1 MQALESVP
9 YTESRR
15 AELRALVK
23 LAGDII
29 PPLWPLRTAIAINP
43 LVGLEELEFHDAIR
57 RAQGWWG
64 GRGYLPNEHYRA
76 YYREGRITPQQVDA
90 TLASLAGE
98 PPVTIGG
105 KPVSH
110 LDVLRAHFIHGVPDP
125 AHETVDALVNH
136 EPERD
141 CVEALAD
148 RLRHVLERSSSEAI
162 VQARVHAD
170 RAVLGHTCSLAQWC
184 DQTLGVNLWA
194 TINSELIKW
203 CAAYLDEGQA
213 AWPMP
218 RRRQT
223 FYGAWK
229 TLAGYDR
236 SGSLDSLLEH
246 GETTLAALPERA
258 EDALLD
264 SLMAMGLPES
274 AWTDYLAIHLTALP
288 GWAGFIKWRAEQPD
302 PISAEWAKASPCDLV
317 QYLAVRLW
325 YEQELVRAACRRHLD
340 TEGTVAALTAF
351 MHRDPAVYLLRR
363 ERVAGRLLSTYAGQ
377 VDRLTGTEPSA
388 RTEAWKALAD
398 RYVTELDALYYDATV
413 KTAAWRLAR
422 LAGHLEIPPR
432 ALLDGP
438 PSELKRLLQWLD
450 AFPEQ
455 AHGPRWL
462 AALEAGFR
470 DSLLERLERSAG
482 PSVEPVPAQDVRPH
496 AQAVF
501 CIDARSER
509 FRRHLEEI
517 GDYQTLGFAGFF
529 LCFIRFRA
537 FGRHHDVNSFPVIM
551 KSKNLVREIPRS
563 VSGLAVFRYRAG
575 ARLIEAAHAL
585 FHDLKYH
592 VITPYVMVESLGWF
606 FALPFIGK
614 TLIPRGWRWLGAS
627 LTQVL
632 APKIATTLT
641 VNKLAK
647 GEVEEMLAAE
657 HRAVIRR
664 ALRER
669 LGLTG
674 SQIDPG
680 LIDTLRREALEESGG
695 TGAPLTG
702 LSAEDTA
709 RFIAALRTD
718 YGVSRRRMG
727 TQMSRITMTGLTLDE
742 QVVTV
747 DTALRMMGLTH
758 NFGRLVVFIG
768 HGSTVDNNPYEAALE
783 CGACGGNEGNPNVRL
798 LAAMA
803 NNPDVRRQLE
813 KKGIYIPEDTR
824 FIGGR
829 HDTCTDA
836 VQLFDLEDV
845 PTTHRKDLVR
855 LIEDLAAA
863 GRQTA
868 QERLA
873 QLPDIAPEIAR
884 TTVETVVRQRSADWS
899 QVRPEWGL
907 ARNAAVVVG
916 RRRMTRG
923 VHLDGRVF
931 LHSYDYTED
940 PTGKLLEIIL
950 TAPGQVMEWINLGYY
965 FSTVDNETYGAGNK
979 IYHNVVGHLG
989 VMVGTQSDLRIGLPW
1004 QSVMVNDERPYHEPV
1019 RLLVVVEAPRDRVTG
1034 LIERHPL
1041 LQRWYDHGWVHLVLF
1056 DPEERRWYRYRPTRQ
1071 WDVVTPG
1078 LATAVS

>member
-1 MQALESVP
+1 MRALEPIP

-23 LAGDII
+23 LAGEII
-29 PPLWPLRTAIAINP
+29 PPLWPLRAAIAINP

-57 RAQGWWG
+57 RAQGWWS
-64 GRGYLPNEHYRA
+64 GRGYLPNECYRA
-76 YYREGRITPQQVDA
+76 YYREGRISRQQVDA
-90 TLASLAGE
+90 ALAPLAAE
-98 PPVTIGG
+98 PPVMIGG
-105 KPVSH
+105 RSVSH
-110 LDVLRAHFIHGVPDP
+110 LQVLRDLLIHGIPVPTP
-125 AHETVDALVNH
+125 ETVDAVVNH

-148 RLRHVLERSSSEAI
+148 RLRDVLDPSSGEAI
-162 VQARVHAD
+162 VQARVQAD
-170 RAVLGHTCSLAQWC
+170 REALGHTCSLAQWC
-184 DQTLGVNLWA
+184 DQTLGVNLW
-194 TINSELIKW
+194 TRINSEMMKW

-218 RRRQT
+218 RREQS
-223 FYGAWK
+223 FYEAWK

-236 SGSLDSLLEH
+236 SISLNGLFEH
-246 GETTLAALPERA
+246 AEAGPGALPERA

-264 SLMAMGLPES
+264 SLIAMGLPES
-274 AWTDYLAIHLTALP
+274 TWTDYLTIHLTALP

-302 PISAEWAKASPCDLV
+302 PISAEWAKAYPCDLV

-325 YEQELVRAACRRHLD
+325 YERESVRAACRRHLD
-340 TEGTVAALTAF
+340 HEGTISALTAY
-351 MHRDPAVYLLRR
+351 MHREPAVHLLRR
-363 ERVAGRLLSTYAGQ
+363 ERVAGRLSSAYAVQ
-377 VDRLTGTEPSA
+377 VDRLAHGGPSV
-388 RTEAWKALAD
+388 RSESWRALAD
-398 RYVTELDALYYDATV
+398 RYVADLGGFYHRLAG
-413 KTAAWRLAR
+413 KSAAWRLAR
-422 LAGHLEIPPR
+422 LAAHLEIPPKS
-432 ALLDGP
+432 LLESPLPDV
-438 PSELKRLLQWLD
+438 KRLLQWLD
-450 AFPEQ
+450 SFPEH

-462 AALEAGFR
+462 VALEKGFR
-470 DSLLERLERSAG
+470 ESLIERLERHAKQ
-482 PSVEPVPAQDVRPH
+482 SVDHALAHEVRPH
-496 AQAVF
+496 AQVVF
-501 CIDARSER
+501 CIDTRSER

-537 FGRHHDVNSFPVIM
+537 FGRHHDINSFPVIM
-551 KSKNLVREIPRS
+551 KSKNVVREIPRS
-563 VSGLAVFRYRAG
+563 VSGLAVSRYRAG
-575 ARLIEAAHAL
+575 ARLIQAAHAL
-585 FHDLKYH
+585 FHDLKHH
-592 VITPYVMVESLGWF
+592 VITPYVMVESLGWLF
-606 FALPFIGK
+606 TLPFIGK
-614 TLIPRGWRWLGAS
+614 TLVPRGWGWLGEA
-627 LTQVL
+627 LTQLL

-641 VNKLAK
+641 VNKLARN
-647 GEVEEMLAAE
+647 EVEEMLAAE

-695 TGAPLTG
+695 TGISLAG
-702 LSAEDTA
+702 LSAADTA
-709 RFIAALRTD
+709 RFMAALRTD
-718 YGVSRRRMG
+718 YGISRRRMG
-727 TQMSRITMTGLTLDE
+727 AQISRITMTGFTLDE

-783 CGACGGNEGNPNVRL
+783 CGACGGNQGNPNARL

-803 NNPDVRRQLE
+803 NNPDVRRHLE
-813 KKGIYIPEDTR
+813 KKGIYIPEDTC
-824 FIGGR
+824 FIAGR

-855 LIEDLAAA
+855 LVEDLAAA
-863 GRQTA
+863 GRLTA

-873 QLPDIAPEIAR
+873 QLLDVASAVGR
-884 TTVETVVRQRSADWS
+884 TAVETLVRQRSADWS

-907 ARNAAVVVG
+907 ARNAAVVIG
-916 RRRMTRG
+916 RRRLTRG
-923 VHLDGRVF
+923 LHLDGRVF
-931 LHSYDYTED
+931 LHSYDYTAD

-1004 QSVMVNDERPYHEPV
+1004 QSVMGNDEHPYHEPV
-1019 RLLVVVEAPRDRVTG
+1019 RLLVVVEAPRDRVIG

-1041 LQRWYDHGWVHLVLF
+1041 LKRWYDHGWVHLVLL
-1056 DPEERRWYRYRPTRQ
+1056 DPEERRWYRYRPAQQ
-1071 WDVVTPG
+1071 WDGVTPG
-1078 LATAVS
+1078 LVTSIS

>member
-1 MQALESVP
+1 MQVLEPVP

-43 LVGLEELEFHDAIR
+43 LVGLEELEFHEAIR

-64 GRGYLPNEHYRA
+64 GRGYLPNEHYRR
-76 YYREGRITPQQVDA
+76 YYREGRITRQQVDA
-90 TLASLAGE
+90 ALAPLAGE
-98 PPVTIGG
+98 PPVKIGG

-110 LDVLRAHFIHGVPDP
+110 LDVLRVQLIHGIPEP
-125 AHETVDALVNH
+125 ACETVDAVIND

-141 CVEALAD
+141 WVEALAD
-148 RLRHVLERSSSEAI
+148 RLHHVLDLSSAEATLQAC
-162 VQARVHAD
+162 VQVD
-170 RAVLGHTCSLAQWC
+170 RAALGHTCSLAQWC

-194 TINSELIKW
+194 AINSELVKW

-218 RRRQT
+218 RQRQT

-229 TLAGYDR
+229 TLVGYDR
-236 SGSLDSLLEH
+236 SVALDSPLKYSEAIL
-246 GETTLAALPERA
+246 GALPERP

-264 SLMAMGLPES
+264 SLTAMGLPES
-274 AWTDYLAIHLTALP
+274 TWTDYLAIHLAALP
-288 GWAGFIKWRAEQPD
+288 GWAGLIKWRAEQPD

-325 YEQELVRAACRRHLD
+325 YEQELVRTACHRHLR
-340 TEGTVAALTAF
+340 TEGTVAALTAH
-351 MHRDPAVYLLRR
+351 MHRDPAVYLLRK
-363 ERVAGRLLSTYAGQ
+363 EWVAGRLPSAYVGQ
-377 VDRLTGTEPSA
+377 VDRIVHAGPSA
-388 RTEAWKALAD
+388 QTEAWKALAD
-398 RYVTELDALYYDATV
+398 RYVSELGAVHDDATV
-413 KTAAWRLAR
+413 KKAAWRLAR
-422 LAGHLEIPPR
+422 LAAHLEIQPR
-432 ALLDGP
+432 SLLDSP
-438 PSELKRLLQWLD
+438 ASDLKRLLHWLD
-450 AFPEQ
+450 AFPEH

-462 AALEAGFR
+462 EALEAGFQ
-470 DSLLERLERSAG
+470 DSLLERVERNARPPG
-482 PSVEPVPAQDVRPH
+482 NPVPTHEVRPL

-551 KSKNLVREIPRS
+551 KSKNVVREIPRS
-563 VSGLAVFRYRAG
+563 VSGLAIFRYRAG

-674 SQIDPG
+674 SQIDPA

-695 TGAPLTG
+695 PGVSLTG
-702 LSAEDTA
+702 LQAADTA

-727 TQMSRITMTGLTLDE
+727 AQMSRITMTGLTLDE

-868 QERLA
+868 IERLA
-873 QLPDIAPEIAR
+873 QLPAIAQEMAP
-884 TTVETVVRQRSADWS
+884 TTVETLVRQRSADWS

-907 ARNAAVVVG
+907 ARNAAVVIG
-916 RRRMTRG
+916 RRRLTRG
-923 VHLDGRVF
+923 LHLDGRVF
-931 LHSYDYTED
+931 LHSYDYAED

-979 IYHNVVGHLG
+979 VYHNVVGHLG

-1004 QSVMVNDERPYHEPV
+1004 QSVMLNDEQPYHEPV

-1034 LIERHPL
+1034 LIERHPI
-1041 LQRWYDHGWVHLVLF
+1041 LQRWYDNGWVHLVLL
-1056 DPEERRWYRYRPTRQ
+1056 DPEERRWYGYRPKQQ
-1071 WDVVTPG
+1071 WEVMTPA